1 MRLSINPVPPYDFR
15 LSTFIFSSG
24 DPQIRKSENGRFW
37 QVIRLGE
44 KICLAEITAEGTPG
58 NPALKISL
66 RHDKPLGPAERE
78 QAGITLS
85 RILSLN
91 DHLTPFYQAVRHDP
105 LLHELT
111 NHLRGLKPPATPTVF
126 EALVDSIVE
135 QQIALAV
142 ARLLEARMTKL
153 FGDSLVVDGQTYF
166 AFPRPE
172 RIASGTVEEFR
183 SCGLSVMKGDYI
195 RNVSGQIS
203 RGELD
208 LEGLRDIRDSE
219 SIIAELTKIK
229 GVGQWT
235 AELVMLRG
243 MHRLDTIPADDLG
256 LRRVIGRRYRSN
268 EKISGEDVR
277 KIADQWGEWK
287 GLAAY
292 YLLIADLMGI

>member
-1 MRLSINPVPPYDFR
+1 MSLSINPVPPYDFR
-15 LSTFIFSSG
+15 LSTYIFSSG
-24 DPQIRKSENGRFW
+24 DPQIRKSENARFW
-37 QVIRLGE
+37 QVIRVGE

-58 NPALKISL
+58 NPTLKIRL
-66 RHDKPLGPAERE
+66 RHDDPLGPAERE
-78 QAGITLS
+78 QAGITIS
-85 RILSLN
+85 RVLSLN
-91 DHLTPFYQAVRHDP
+91 DHLTPFYQAIRHDP
-105 LLHELT
+105 FLYDLT
-111 NHLRGLKPPATPTVF
+111 KRLRGLKPPATPTVF
-126 EALVDSIVE
+126 EALVDSIIE

-142 ARLLEARMTKL
+142 ARLLEARVTKL

-172 RIASGTVEEFR
+172 RIASGTAEEFR
-183 SCGLSVMKGDYI
+183 SCGLSAMKGDYI
-195 RNVSGQIS
+195 RSISGLIS

-219 SIIAELTKIK
+219 SIIAELTQIK

-268 EKISGEDVR
+268 EKISGDDVR